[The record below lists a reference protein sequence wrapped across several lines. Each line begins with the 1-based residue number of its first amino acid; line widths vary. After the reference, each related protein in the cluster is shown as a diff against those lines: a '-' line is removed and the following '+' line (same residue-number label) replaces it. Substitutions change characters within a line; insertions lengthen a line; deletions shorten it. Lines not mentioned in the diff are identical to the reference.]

1 MFAERGNAAVLLR
14 AALQS
19 VRSDGWRMHHFERRS
34 SGAGRDRSE
43 RRAFAE
49 RHAAEAGRAERLL
62 SLAQSQ
68 KGRRLKPPET
78 DALVVVEHVSK
89 VYVPSPP
96 WMRLLLRSSIRRPVV
111 ALEDFTLDVR
121 PGQILAVVGPNG
133 AGKST
138 LFRVLTGLTTPTSG
152 RAFVCGFD
160 VTQKSHEV
168 RRLIGFAP
176 ADEKTLLLRNTCRE
190 NLVFHG
196 QLQGIP
202 KRRLTKRVNETLDFV
217 GLGPAAD
224 RVGIALSSGM
234 KARLQLARA
243 LLHRPQVLIL
253 DEPTSAVDPIAAYE
267 LLELIQRVVK
277 EQGAAALISSHRLEE
292 IEALHDDVVLL
303 DEGLI
308 KYRGDLDTLRAI
320 WEQPRLEI
328 TFHGEA
334 EGLAASRHLQNIPD
348 VEVVGVEGTTV
359 TLATSIGL
367 GKLFA
372 QSNGQL
378 SGVQSIQD
386 VKLPLRDLLAKILID
401 KADQPVQS

>member
-1 MFAERGNAAVLLR
+1 MARYNKRSGGGRERTERDPGAE
-14 AALQS
+14 
-19 VRSDGWRMHHFERRS
+19 
-34 SGAGRDRSE
+34 E
-43 RRAFAE
+43 RRAAE
-49 RHAAEAGRAERLL
+49 SARAERLL
-62 SLAQSQ
+62 SLAHSQ

-96 WMRLLLRSSIRRPVV
+96 WMRLLLRSSIRKPVV

-152 RAFVCGFD
+152 RAFVCGLD

-202 KRRLTKRVNETLDFV
+202 KRKLMRRVNETLDFV

-224 RVGIALSSGM
+224 RVGIALSTGM

-253 DEPTSAVDPIAAYE
+253 DEPTSTVDPIAAYE
-267 LLELIQRVVK
+267 LLELIKRVVK

-303 DEGLI
+303 DEGLV
-308 KYRGDLDTLRAI
+308 KYRGDLDTLREL

-328 TFHGEA
+328 TFHAEA
-334 EGLAASRHLQNIPD
+334 ECLAASRYLQRMPD
-348 VEVVGVEGTTV
+348 VEVVGVEGTTL
-359 TLATSIGL
+359 TLATAIGL
-367 GKLFA
+367 GSLFA
-372 QSNGQL
+372 QANGEL
-378 SGVQSIQD
+378 SGVQSVQD
-386 VKLPLRDLLAKILID
+386 VKLPLRELLAKILID
-401 KADQPVQS
+401 KADQTVQS

>member
-1 MFAERGNAAVLLR
+1 MADVPRYN
-14 AALQS
+14 
-19 VRSDGWRMHHFERRS
+19 RRS
-34 SGAGRDRSE
+34 GGAGRDKSERREAAERYAAEAARSE
-43 RRAFAE
+43 R
-49 RHAAEAGRAERLL
+49 LL
-62 SLAQSQ
+62 ALEQSR

-78 DALVVVEHVSK
+78 DALVVVDHVSK

-111 ALEDFTLDVR
+111 ALEDFSLDVQ

-152 RAFVCGFD
+152 RAYVCGLD

-202 KRRLTKRVNETLDFV
+202 KRRLMRRVNETLDFV
-217 GLGPAAD
+217 GLGNAAD

-253 DEPTSAVDPIAAYE
+253 DEPTSAVDPVAAYE
-267 LLELIQRVVK
+267 LLELIKQVVK
-277 EQGAAALISSHRLEE
+277 DQNAAALISSHRLEE
-292 IEALHDDVVLL
+292 IEALHNDVVLL

-308 KYRGDLDTLRAI
+308 KYRGNLDTLRSI
-320 WEQPRLEI
+320 WEEPRLEI
-328 TFHGEA
+328 TFHA
-334 EGLAASRHLQNIPD
+334 ELECLRAYNQLQRIPE
-348 VEVVGVEGTTV
+348 VEVVGVEGTTL

-372 QSNGQL
+372 LANGEM
-378 SGVQSIQD
+378 SGVQSIQEL
-386 VKLPLRDLLAKILID
+386 KLPLRELLAKILID
-401 KADQPVQS
+401 KADQPVQA

>member
-1 MFAERGNAAVLLR
+1 MPRYNK
-14 AALQS
+14 
-19 VRSDGWRMHHFERRS
+19 RSG
-34 SGAGRDRSE
+34 GGRDKSE
-43 RRAFAE
+43 RRPGA
-49 RHAAEAGRAERLL
+49 AERLAAESERADRL
-62 SLAQSQ
+62 LGLAQSQ

-152 RAFVCGFD
+152 RAFVCGLD

-168 RRLIGFAP
+168 RRMIGFAP

-202 KRRLTKRVNETLDFV
+202 KKRLMRRVNETLDFV

-224 RVGIALSSGM
+224 RVGIALSTGM

-253 DEPTSAVDPIAAYE
+253 DEPTSTVDPIAAYE
-267 LLELIQRVVK
+267 LLELSKRVVK
-277 EQGAAALISSHRLEE
+277 EQNAAALISSHRLEE

-308 KYRGDLDTLRAI
+308 KYRGDLDSLRAV

-328 TFHGEA
+328 TFHLEA
-334 EGLAASRHLQNIPD
+334 ECLAASRHLQHIPD
-348 VEVVGVEGTTV
+348 VEVVGVQGTTL

-372 QSNGQL
+372 QANGQL

-386 VKLPLRDLLAKILID
+386 VKLPLRELLAKILID
-401 KADQPVQS
+401 KAPQTVQS

>member
-1 MFAERGNAAVLLR
+1 MADVPRYN
-14 AALQS
+14 
-19 VRSDGWRMHHFERRS
+19 RRS
-34 SGAGRDRSE
+34 GGAGRDKSE
-43 RRAFAE
+43 RHEAAE
-49 RHAAEAGRAERLL
+49 RHAAEAARSERLL
-62 SLAQSQ
+62 ALEQSR

-78 DALVVVEHVSK
+78 DALVVVDHVSK

-111 ALEDFTLDVR
+111 ALEDFSLDVQ

-152 RAFVCGFD
+152 RAYVCGLD

-202 KRRLTKRVNETLDFV
+202 KRRLTRRVNETLDFV
-217 GLGPAAD
+217 GLGHAAD

-253 DEPTSAVDPIAAYE
+253 DEPTSAVDPVAAYE
-267 LLELIQRVVK
+267 LLELIKQVVK
-277 EQGAAALISSHRLEE
+277 DQNAAALISSHRLEE
-292 IEALHDDVVLL
+292 IEALHNDVVLL

-308 KYRGDLDTLRAI
+308 KYRGNLDTLRSL
-320 WEQPRLEI
+320 WEEPRLEI
-328 TFHGEA
+328 TFHA
-334 EGLAASRHLQNIPD
+334 ELECLRAYNQLQRIPE
-348 VEVVGVEGTTV
+348 VEVVGVEGTTL

-372 QSNGQL
+372 LANGEM
-378 SGVQSIQD
+378 SGVQSIQEL
-386 VKLPLRDLLAKILID
+386 KLPLRELLAKILID
-401 KADQPVQS
+401 KADQPVQA

>member
-1 MFAERGNAAVLLR
+1 MPRYN
-14 AALQS
+14 Q
-19 VRSDGWRMHHFERRS
+19 RS
-34 SGAGRDRSE
+34 AKPGRDKSE
-43 RRAFAE
+43 RRGAAE
-49 RHAAEAGRAERLL
+49 RHAAESARADRLL
-62 SLAQSQ
+62 GLEKSH

-78 DALVVVEHVSK
+78 DALVVVDHVSK

-111 ALEDFTLDVR
+111 ALEDFSLDVR

-152 RAFVCGFD
+152 RAFVCGLD
-160 VTQKSHEV
+160 VTHKSHEV

-202 KRRLTKRVNETLDFV
+202 KRRLMKRVNETLDFV

-224 RVGIALSSGM
+224 RVGIALSTGM

-243 LLHRPQVLIL
+243 LLHRPKVLIL

-267 LLELIQRVVK
+267 LLELIKQVVK
-277 EQGAAALISSHRLEE
+277 DQGAAALISSHRLEE

-308 KYRGDLDTLRAI
+308 KYRGDLDTLRGI

-334 EGLAASRHLQNIPD
+334 ECLRASKYLQRMAG
-348 VEVVGVEGTTV
+348 VEVEGVDGTTLKLV
-359 TLATSIGL
+359 TSIGL
-367 GKLFA
+367 GTLFA
-372 QSNGQL
+372 QANGEL
-378 SGVQSIQD
+378 SGVQSVQD
-386 VKLPLRDLLAKILID
+386 VKLPLRELLAKILID
-401 KADQPVQS
+401 KAEQPAQS

>member
-1 MFAERGNAAVLLR
+1 MPRYNQRNAKP
-14 AALQS
+14 
-19 VRSDGWRMHHFERRS
+19 
-34 SGAGRDRSE
+34 GRDKSE
-43 RRAFAE
+43 SREAAE
-49 RHAAEAGRAERLL
+49 RHAAESARADRLL
-62 SLAQSQ
+62 SLEKGQ

-78 DALVVVEHVSK
+78 EALVVVDHVSK

-111 ALEDFTLDVR
+111 ALEDFSLDVR

-152 RAFVCGFD
+152 RAFVCGLD
-160 VTQKSHEV
+160 VIHQSHEV

-202 KRRLTKRVNETLDFV
+202 KRRLMKRVNEMLDFV

-267 LLELIQRVVK
+267 LLELIKQVVK
-277 EQGAAALISSHRLEE
+277 DQGAAALISSHRLEE

-308 KYRGDLDTLRAI
+308 KYRGDLDTLRGI

-334 EGLAASRHLQNIPD
+334 ECLRASKYLQRMPG
-348 VEVVGVEGTTV
+348 VEVEGVDGTTLKLV
-359 TLATSIGL
+359 TSIGL
-367 GKLFA
+367 GTLFA
-372 QSNGQL
+372 QANGEL
-378 SGVQSIQD
+378 SGVQSVQD
-386 VKLPLRDLLAKILID
+386 VKLPLRELLAKILID
-401 KADQPVQS
+401 KAEQPVQS

>member
-1 MFAERGNAAVLLR
+1 MARYNK
-14 AALQS
+14 
-19 VRSDGWRMHHFERRS
+19 RSG
-34 SGAGRDRSE
+34 GGRDRSE
-43 RRAFAE
+43 RDP
-49 RHAAEAGRAERLL
+49 AAEERRAAESVRAERLL

-96 WMRLLLRSSIRRPVV
+96 WMRLLLRSSIRKPVV

-152 RAFVCGFD
+152 RAYVCGLD

-168 RRLIGFAP
+168 RRMIGFAP

-202 KRRLTKRVNETLDFV
+202 KRKLMRRVNETLDFV

-224 RVGIALSSGM
+224 RVGIALSTGM

-253 DEPTSAVDPIAAYE
+253 DEPTSTVDPIAAYE
-267 LLELIQRVVK
+267 LLELIKKVVK

-303 DEGLI
+303 DEGLV
-308 KYRGDLDTLRAI
+308 KYRGDLDTLREL

-328 TFHGEA
+328 IFHGEA
-334 EGLAASRHLQNIPD
+334 ECLAASRYLQRMPG
-348 VEVVGVEGTTV
+348 VEVVGVEGTTL
-359 TLATSIGL
+359 TLATAIGL
-367 GKLFA
+367 GSLFA
-372 QSNGQL
+372 QANGEL
-378 SGVQSIQD
+378 SGVQSVQD
-386 VKLPLRDLLAKILID
+386 VKLPLRELLAKILID
-401 KADQPVQS
+401 KADQTVQS

>member
-1 MFAERGNAAVLLR
+1 
-14 AALQS
+14 
-19 VRSDGWRMHHFERRS
+19 VRSYNRRR
-34 SGAGRDRSE
+34 GRRIRDEVGTRE
-43 RRAFAE
+43 TAE
-49 RHAAEAGRAERLL
+49 RHAAESARVDRLL
-62 SLAQSQ
+62 SLAESR
-68 KGRRLKPPET
+68 KGRHRKAPAT
-78 DALVVVEHVSK
+78 DALVVVDHVSK

-96 WMRLLLRSSIRRPVV
+96 WMRVLLRSSIRRPVV
-111 ALEDFTLDVR
+111 ALEDFSLDVR

-152 RAFVCGFD
+152 RAYIAGLD

-202 KRRLTKRVNETLDFV
+202 KRRLMKRVNETLDFV
-217 GLGPAAD
+217 GLGKAAD

-253 DEPTSAVDPIAAYE
+253 DEPTSAVDPVAAYE
-267 LLELIQRVVK
+267 LLELIKQVVK
-277 EQGAAALISSHRLEE
+277 DQNAAALISSHRLEE

-303 DEGLI
+303 DEGLV
-308 KYRGDLDTLRAI
+308 KYRGDLDTLRSI
-320 WEQPRLEI
+320 WEEPRLEI
-328 TFHGEA
+328 TFHAEA
-334 EGLAASRHLQNIPD
+334 ELVRAYHQLQRIPE
-348 VEVVGVEGTTV
+348 VEVVGVEGTTL

-372 QSNGQL
+372 HANGEL
-378 SGVQSIQD
+378 SGVQSIQEL
-386 VKLPLRDLLAKILID
+386 KLPLRELLAKILID
-401 KADQPVQS
+401 KADQPVQG

>member
-1 MFAERGNAAVLLR
+1 MARYNK
-14 AALQS
+14 
-19 VRSDGWRMHHFERRS
+19 RSG
-34 SGAGRDRSE
+34 GGRDRSE
-43 RRAFAE
+43 RDPSAE
-49 RHAAEAGRAERLL
+49 ERRAAESVRAERLL
-62 SLAQSQ
+62 SLAHGQ

-152 RAFVCGFD
+152 RAFVCGLD

-202 KRRLTKRVNETLDFV
+202 KRRLMRRVNETLDFV

-224 RVGIALSSGM
+224 RVGIALSTGM

-253 DEPTSAVDPIAAYE
+253 DEPTSTVDPIAAYE
-267 LLELIQRVVK
+267 LLELIKKVVK

-303 DEGLI
+303 DEGLV
-308 KYRGDLDTLRAI
+308 KYRGDLDSLRAI

-328 TFHGEA
+328 NFHLEA
-334 EGLAASRHLQNIPD
+334 ECLAASRHLQGIPD
-348 VEVVGVEGTTV
+348 VEVVGVEGTTL

-372 QSNGQL
+372 QANGEL

-386 VKLPLRDLLAKILID
+386 VKLPLRELLAKILID